1 MTEVSIIK
9 ATCGGRFIK
18 DSDTEKLSP
27 LPVIMPGKISQ
38 RAALEITL
46 GFRPQGSPRRPGN

>member
-18 DSDTEKLSP
+18 DSDTEKPSP

-46 GFRPQGSPRRPGN
+46 GFRP